1 MIISCPAC
9 TTRYVVPDSAIG
21 VEGRTVRC
29 AKCHH
34 SWFQD
39 GPELELTAP
48 DHQTA
53 AQTAAQQAASAPAQ
67 TANAASAPPPA
78 PATGAAAPHSDPGEA
93 PPAPHQATPHQATQ
107 HQESAPA
114 AQGTTHAEPADTT
127 FPPPPFASAPVAQ
140 PPSAPAE
147 VPDAPPAP
155 TPPSFDPRAAAMAEA
170 STQTSPVDEDVS
182 RFEHEPP
189 FRPRRNRL
197 KLWTA
202 AAILFALAT
211 TGIIAAVNYWGL
223 PDWVPVNR
231 PVFAE
236 AKPELRL
243 SFPPEKQ
250 DRRTLP
256 NGTEFFGASG
266 VVTNVGS
273 TVQTVP
279 PILIILRD
287 GNERIV
293 YSWEVPPPKTK
304 LAPGESVTVNEA
316 VTDVPRSAKF
326 AEIGWKPN

>member
-9 TTRYVVPDSAIG
+9 TTRYVVPDNAIG
-21 VEGRTVRC
+21 MEGRTVRC

-39 GPELELTAP
+39 GPELELAATVPAA
-48 DHQTA
+48 A
-53 AQTAAQQAASAPAQ
+53 AQTATGQAAAAQPSATQAP
-67 TANAASAPPPA
+67 APPPPPQPVVQA
-78 PATGAAAPHSDPGEA
+78 AAKPATTQEQPARPAGLHAELAEAVPAAQPHGPAVAPHVPSATPFAQPDVAQA
-93 PPAPHQATPHQATQ
+93 PPAP
-107 HQESAPA
+107 
-114 AQGTTHAEPADTT
+114 D
-127 FPPPPFASAPVAQ
+127 PPQ
-140 PPSAPAE
+140 
-147 VPDAPPAP
+147 
-155 TPPSFDPRAAAMAEA
+155 FDPRIPPAGEPDAQQPVADEA
-170 STQTSPVDEDVS
+170 VS

-189 FRPRRNRL
+189 FRARRNRL
-197 KLWTA
+197 KLWTGA
-202 AAILFALAT
+202 AALFALAT
-211 TGIIAAVNYWGL
+211 TGIIAAVGHWGL

-266 VVTNVGS
+266 MVTNIGS
-273 TVQTVP
+273 TTQTVP
-279 PILIILRD
+279 PILIVLRD
-287 GNERIV
+287 GQERIV